1 MNTIR
6 NMILLFVVGLTLNAC
21 KKTEPKLEGLAFKA
35 QLEVL
40 FPSAEISSIT
50 VQDHFKEAYQLILK
64 QPLDHNNLEA
74 GTFNHYIYVSHSD
87 YSKPTVLVT
96 EGYSASPRTYEL
108 SQVLQSNQ
116 VMVEYRFYGKSR
128 PEPIPWEYLKN
139 DQAVEDYHSIVT
151 KLKQLYKN
159 KWISTGISKGGET
172 ALIYKSKYPNDMDVA
187 VPYVAPLINTQEDI
201 RTENLINT
209 VGTKACRNKISQFQR
224 HVLTHR
230 DAVLKDLNA
239 YAEKENMTFTQVPM
253 AEALEYAVLEF
264 PFSFW
269 QWGGNC
275 DDIPTEGASTNAYF
289 EYLIKISGM
298 GMYNDEGFNRYLPS
312 FYQHMI
318 ELGYY
323 KFDLEPVKDLLQ
335 VVKSPSNKRF
345 APSGVD
351 LTYNP
356 DYIKNVR
363 EFVENKG
370 DHILYINGAY
380 DPWGAC
386 APTPKP
392 HVDALKMVLEG
403 GHHGTRIKDFSEDDQ
418 QKIYDK
424 LREWLGDKVEV
435 FPINASK

>member
-1 MNTIR
+1 
-6 NMILLFVVGLTLNAC
+6 
-21 KKTEPKLEGLAFKA
+21 
-35 QLEVL
+35 
-40 FPSAEISSIT
+40 
-50 VQDHFKEAYQLILK
+50 
-64 QPLDHNNLEA
+64 
-74 GTFNHYIYVSHSD
+74 
-87 YSKPTVLVT
+87 
-96 EGYSASPRTYEL
+96 
-108 SQVLQSNQ
+108 
-116 VMVEYRFYGKSR
+116 
-128 PEPIPWEYLKN
+128 
-139 DQAVEDYHSIVT
+139 
-151 KLKQLYKN
+151 
-159 KWISTGISKGGET
+159 
-172 ALIYKSKYPNDMDVA
+172 
-187 VPYVAPLINTQEDI
+187 
-201 RTENLINT
+201 
-209 VGTKACRNKISQFQR
+209 
-224 HVLTHR
+224 
-230 DAVLKDLNA
+230 
-239 YAEKENMTFTQVPM
+239 MTFTQVPM